1 MDYSLDNIK
10 KFSKEIDKFGFDL
23 KLLTE
28 KYNSKTLESSLNEAR
43 NVRKLRKSQK
53 IRFFSKTQKV

>member
-53 IRFFSKTQKV
+53 IRIFLKTQKV